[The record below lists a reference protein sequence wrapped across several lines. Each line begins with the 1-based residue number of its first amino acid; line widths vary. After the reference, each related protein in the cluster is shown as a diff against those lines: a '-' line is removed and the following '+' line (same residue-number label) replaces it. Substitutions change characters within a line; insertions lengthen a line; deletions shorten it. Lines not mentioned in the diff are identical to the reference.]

1 MRAVSRAS
9 LDKQPHEVAAMF
21 DEVAEGY
28 DRTNTLLTMG
38 LDRLWRT
45 ATRKL
50 LALEPGEKVLDLAAG
65 TAVSTVELG
74 KSGAWCV
81 AADFSP
87 KMLAAGAWRGQPMVV
102 ADATRLPFPDGVF
115 DAVCISFGLRNVN
128 PVPKAL
134 SEMLRVLVPGG
145 RVVICEFSTPT
156 PAVVRYVYRN
166 WVMPAHLKA
175 SRLVSSNDAAYDYLE
190 ESIKA
195 WPDQAALAGMLRDA
209 GFAQVRWKNLTLGT
223 VALHS
228 GAKATA

>member
-1 MRAVSRAS
+1 
-9 LDKQPHEVAAMF
+9 MF

-38 LDRLWRT
+38 LDRLWRK
-45 ATRKL
+45 ATREM
-50 LALEPGEKVLDLAAG
+50 LALRPGERLLDIAAG
-65 TAVSTVELG
+65 TGVSTVELG

-87 KMLAAGAWRGQPMVV
+87 KMLAAGAWRGVPMVV

-115 DAVCISFGLRNVN
+115 DAMCISFGLRNVN
-128 PVPKAL
+128 PVEAAL
-134 SEMLRVLVPGG
+134 GEMLRVLRPGG

-156 PAVVRYVYRN
+156 PRLVRYVYRN
-166 WVMPAHLKA
+166 WVMPVHMKA

-195 WPDQAALAGMLRDA
+195 WPDQAALAATMRAA
-209 GFAQVRWKNLTLGT
+209 GFAEVSWKNLTLGT
-223 VALHS
+223 VALHR
-228 GAKATA
+228 GVKG

>member
-1 MRAVSRAS
+1 MSRAS

-38 LDRLWRT
+38 LDKSWRK

-50 LALEPGEKVLDLAAG
+50 LGLKPGEKVLDLAAG

-87 KMLAAGAWRGQPMVV
+87 KMLAAGAWRGVPMVV
-102 ADATRLPFPDGVF
+102 ADATRLPFPDEAF

-128 PVPKAL
+128 PVAAAL
-134 SEMLRVLVPGG
+134 EEILRVLVPGG
-145 RVVICEFSTPT
+145 RLVICEFSTPT
-156 PAVVRYVYRN
+156 PAPVRYVYRN
-166 WVMPAHLKA
+166 WVMPVHMKA

-195 WPDQAALAGMLRDA
+195 WPDQAALAGLIRSA
-209 GFAQVRWKNLTLGT
+209 GFADVTWKNLTLGT
-223 VALHS
+223 VALHH
-228 GAKATA
+228 AQKAPAL